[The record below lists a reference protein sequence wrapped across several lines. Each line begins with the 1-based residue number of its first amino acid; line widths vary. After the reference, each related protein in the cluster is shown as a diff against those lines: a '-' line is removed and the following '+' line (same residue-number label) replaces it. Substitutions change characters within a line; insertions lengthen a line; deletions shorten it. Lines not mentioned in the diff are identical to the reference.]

1 MRILKRSAGL
11 SERFRSVVSSSFVRS
26 VGLLAGSTAVAQVI
40 LGATLPIATRLYSP
54 HDFSLLAVFTA
65 MTSLLSVSICLRY
78 DIAVALPEKAEDGA
92 ALVVLSVGLTLFFSA
107 LIALPVLAAPAWS
120 AALIGQPAMVSVLW
134 LLPVA
139 CLLAGAYSALQ
150 FWNVRDKAFSIL
162 AKNRIA
168 QATFSS
174 MCQIGLGLA
183 RGGPIGLILGQT
195 ISMGGGA
202 FLLGYRF
209 ISKGD
214 AARGASW
221 PRICEMARQYKR
233 FPAFSTIEAFSN
245 SAGLYFPIILLGAFA
260 EKSEAGFVAL
270 AMYGLQLPMSLLG
283 NAVSQVYVSQGPAE
297 LRAGRLPAFTI
308 KVLSGLMKTGVGPL
322 ICLAIVASPL
332 FKLVFGPDWTRAGYL
347 VMWMTPWFVFQFL
360 GSPLSL
366 ALHISNRLAL
376 AMGLQIFGA
385 VLRTASVMLAYY
397 LPEQPFSVSYALSG
411 MVFYICF
418 LAVILR
424 SLRVSLKSVFQAA
437 ARALPICAGWIIL
450 GFFGLE
456 ILKLIGM

>member
-1 MRILKRSAGL
+1 MGILKRGAGL
-11 SERFRSVVSSSFVRS
+11 SERFRFVVSSSIVRS

-40 LGATLPIATRLYSP
+40 LGGTLPIATRLYTP

-92 ALVVLSVGLTLFFSA
+92 ALVVLSIGLTLFFSA
-107 LIALPVLAAPAWS
+107 LIALPILIAPAWS
-120 AALIGQPAMVSVLW
+120 AALIGQSEMASVLW

-139 CLLAGAYSALQ
+139 CVLAGAYSALQ

-168 QATFSS
+168 QAIFSS
-174 MCQIGLGLA
+174 VCQIGLGVA
-183 RGGPIGLILGQT
+183 RAGPIGLILGQT

-202 FLLGYRF
+202 VLLGYRF
-209 ISKGD
+209 VVKGD
-214 AARGASW
+214 AARGACW
-221 PRICEMARQYKR
+221 PRMWEMARQYKR

-245 SAGLYFPIILLGAFA
+245 SAGLYFPIILLGALA

-270 AMYGLQLPMSLLG
+270 AMYGLQVPMTLLG
-283 NAVSQVYVSQGPAE
+283 NAVSQVYVSHGPAE

-322 ICLAIVASPL
+322 ICLAIIASPL
-332 FKLVFGPDWTRAGYL
+332 FEFVFGRDWTRAGYL

-360 GSPLSL
+360 ASPLSL

-385 VLRTASVMLAYY
+385 VLRTASVMLAYH
-397 LPEQPFSVSYALSG
+397 LPGQPFSVSYALSG
-411 MVFYICF
+411 MVFYICC
-418 LAVILR
+418 LAVVLWSVGVSLR
-424 SLRVSLKSVFQAA
+424 SVFRAA
-437 ARALPICAGWIIL
+437 AGALPICAGWIAL

-456 ILKLIGM
+456 MLKLIRV